1 MDRANRCARNTRTAH
16 RIVVWA
22 WHQVK
27 VIGQNVIRVTD
38 FDPVY
43 CDRVFGKVSQVAI
56 DDHVTSS
63 DYRCGEDRTVVRTSL
78 EKPKRSRVWLM
89 DLPMDAFL
97 GDRTTQVAVGMCFI
111 TLGNALNRVK
121 SGSPEL
127 AARLP
132 ELRDAIGFRNI
143 LAHDYEAV
151 EPGIVWRIACDSLPE
166 PKRKAV
172 SLISELEAAPGAR
185 RTVAGRSQ

>member
-1 MDRANRCARNTRTAH
+1 MRSYLSHCAPH
-16 RIVVWA
+16 RIADWA

-27 VIGQNVIRVTD
+27 VIGNKVIRVQD
-38 FDPVY
+38 FDPVH

-78 EKPKRSRVWLM
+78 EKQKRSRVLLM

-97 GDRTTQVAVGMCFI
+97 GDRRSRLAVGMCFI
-111 TLGNALNRVK
+111 TLGNALSRLE

-132 ELRDAIGFRNI
+132 ELHDAIGFRNI
-143 LAHDYEAV
+143 LTHDHEAV
-151 EPGIVWRIACDSLPE
+151 KPEIVWRIACDSLPE
-166 PKRKAV
+166 PKRKAA
-172 SLISELEAAPGAR
+172 SLISELEAASGAR
-185 RTVAGRSQ
+185 RTVAGRLQ